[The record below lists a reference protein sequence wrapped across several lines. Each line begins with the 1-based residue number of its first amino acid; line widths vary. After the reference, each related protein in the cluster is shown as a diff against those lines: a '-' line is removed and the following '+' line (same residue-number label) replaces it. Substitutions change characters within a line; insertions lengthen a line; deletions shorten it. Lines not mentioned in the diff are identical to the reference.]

1 MLVGAVDVGAD
12 RPVKLVL
19 VVEVRLNP
27 HDALM
32 RAAEINPAVAP
43 LKRSASS

>member
-1 MLVGAVDVGAD
+1 MVGAVDVGTD

-32 RAAEINPAVAP
+32 RAAEINLAVAP
-43 LKRSASS
+43 LKRSVAF